1 MHSKHAY
8 RTQPTLEYRGLYSN
22 NVGSALHMH
31 SLLEC
36 METLAGDR
44 RGGPKLTWLI
54 KFRIGD
60 WLVTSCEN
68 RPAASVFAR
77 KGLDPRHE
85 EDDIMTGQQMTV
97 KSSRWITDVFRSA
110 L

>member
-22 NVGSALHMH
+22 NDIGRRP
-31 SLLEC
+31 
-36 METLAGDR
+36 AGR
-44 RGGPKLTWLI
+44 SEVNV
-54 KFRIGD
+54 
-60 WLVTSCEN
+60 LVASCEN

-85 EDDIMTGQQMTV
+85 EDDIMTGQQMYELV
-97 KSSRWITDVFRSA
+97 
-110 L
+110 